1 MSQTILKTKTTIP
14 PLESG
19 DQLTRQEFE
28 QRYAQMPDVK
38 KAELI
43 ERIVYMASPLRMTQ
57 HANPHAR
64 IMTWLGTYWSAT
76 PGVEVGDNATVRLD
90 ADNEPQPDALLRL
103 TVDGQS
109 RISEDGYV
117 EGAPELIVEIAAST
131 ASIDLNDKL
140 KAYRRNQVQEYLV
153 WRVYDGELDWFRLR
167 EGKYIKLNPNDKGII
182 CSEYFPGLWLAQDA
196 LLAGDLAQVLAILQ
210 EGLKSPE
217 HEKLVKK

>member
-1 MSQTILKTKTTIP
+1 MSQTILKPKTTIP